1 MTADKQNVERR
12 SHQRFQIPAG
22 CFVSLGPDYTI
33 LGQIIDMSLGG
44 VAFRHM
50 GNTPCLRP
58 KDESYLDIF
67 LTEGGFS
74 LSKVPVET
82 VSDYEI
88 SDVVSNRLV
97 DPIPLS
103 YKGMRRCSVQFGEL
117 THHQISQ
124 LEHLIE
130 NYAIGEA

>member
-12 SHQRFQIPAG
+12 SHQRFQVPAG

-50 GNTPCLRP
+50 GNTLCLRP
-58 KDESYLDIF
+58 KDESYLDIL
-67 LTEGGFS
+67 LTEGAFS
-74 LSKVPVET
+74 LSKVPVEAI
-82 VSDYEI
+82 SDYEI

-103 YKGMRRCSVQFGEL
+103 YKGMRRCGLQFGEL
-117 THHQISQ
+117 TRNQKNQ
-124 LEHLIE
+124 LEYFIE

>member
-12 SHQRFQIPAG
+12 SHQRFQVPAG

-58 KDESYLDIF
+58 KDESYLDIL

-74 LSKVPVET
+74 LSKVPVEA

-88 SDVVSNRLV
+88 SDVVSNKLV

-124 LEHLIE
+124 LEYFVKNHTI
-130 NYAIGEA
+130 ADA